1 MYGGGGGDDDDDD
14 DDDDGGIGLRAFHLL
29 PLPLDPFGQ
38 VDDDTS
44 ILDAGL
50 DAGVELPH
58 DCKMGVCMTCPARL
72 VSGELDQTQGML
84 DEEAQEKGFALMC
97 VSYAR
102 GDVKIDL
109 IDEDSLVDEMMIGH
123 Q

>member
-1 MYGGGGGDDDDDD
+1 MVMVM
-14 DDDDGGIGLRAFHLL
+14 IHRLFVCFTS
-29 PLPLDPFGQ
+29 PLTGQ

-50 DAGVELPH
+50 DAGVDLPH
-58 DCKMGVCMTCPARL
+58 DCKMGVCMTCPARVL
-72 VSGELDQTQGML
+72 SGELDQTQGML
-84 DEEAQEKGFALMC
+84 DEDAQEKGFALMC
-97 VSYAR
+97 VAYAR
-102 GDVKIDL
+102 GDVKLDL